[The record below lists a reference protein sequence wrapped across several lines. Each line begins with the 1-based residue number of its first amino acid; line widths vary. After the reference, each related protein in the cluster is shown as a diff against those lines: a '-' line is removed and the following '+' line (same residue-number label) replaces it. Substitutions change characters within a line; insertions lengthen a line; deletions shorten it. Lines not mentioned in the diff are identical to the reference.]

1 MHKLLLFLLIFSF
14 GCLAENHQIA
24 PESSPTERP
33 VEATVPNATASVSQF
48 LSQEVGK
55 ALINNQGDIKK
66 AIQSLTGSTH
76 EEAEKALGEALGVI
90 KDKIPQVTIVV
101 EDKPALQEGEMK
113 FIADV
118 LTDAK
123 WKENASL
130 SQFVKDNPAIF
141 CAYSQTPEGDFKRTC
156 INVTELASK
165 IMDRVAAGDLS
176 GITQAVS
183 EVKDTAIYEE
193 TIDFEQYENVWAG
206 KSPDEVY
213 EWSLKKLEQIPI
225 ESKAINVLGKALAL
239 RNGFVKAITDS
250 DFEKA
255 NEYQEK
261 MRNFRDEQLEQE
273 FNFEKKT
280 DNLQRNITVSG
291 LSSKELSS
299 RIERAKESSN
309 TWWWWKK
316 R

>member
-33 VEATVPNATASVSQF
+33 VEATVPNPTASVSQF

-90 KDKIPQVTIVV
+90 KDKVPQVTIVV

-130 SQFVKDNPAIF
+130 SQFLKDNPAIF

-193 TIDFEQYENVWAG
+193 IIDFEQYENVWAG

-250 DFEKA
+250 DLEKA
-255 NEYQEK
+255 IEYEEK
-261 MRNFRDEQLEQE
+261 MRNFRDEQLEQQ

>member
-1 MHKLLLFLLIFSF
+1 
-14 GCLAENHQIA
+14 
-24 PESSPTERP
+24 
-33 VEATVPNATASVSQF
+33 
-48 LSQEVGK
+48 
-55 ALINNQGDIKK
+55 
-66 AIQSLTGSTH
+66 
-76 EEAEKALGEALGVI
+76 
-90 KDKIPQVTIVV
+90 VV

-130 SQFVKDNPAIF
+130 SQFLKDNPAIF
-141 CAYSQTPEGDFKRTC
+141 CVYSQTPEGDFKRTC

-193 TIDFEQYENVWAG
+193 IIDFEQYENVWAG

-255 NEYQEK
+255 NEYEEK
-261 MRNFRDEQLEQE
+261 MRNFRDEQLEQQ

>member
-1 MHKLLLFLLIFSF
+1 LPTNLVESILFGHEKGSFTGAGEKHAGKFQEAHGGTLFLDEVGELPLDMQVKLL
-14 GCLAENHQIA
+14 
-24 PESSPTERP
+24 R
-33 VEATVPNATASVSQF
+33 
-48 LSQEVGK
+48 
-55 ALINNQGDIKK
+55 
-66 AIQSLTGSTH
+66 
-76 EEAEKALGEALGVI
+76 
-90 KDKIPQVTIVV
+90 
-101 EDKPALQEGEMK
+101 ALQEGEMK

-130 SQFVKDNPAIF
+130 SQFLKDNPAIF

-193 TIDFEQYENVWAG
+193 IIDFEQYENVWAG

-250 DFEKA
+250 DLEKA
-255 NEYQEK
+255 IEYEEK
-261 MRNFRDEQLEQE
+261 MRNFRDEQLEQQ

>member
-76 EEAEKALGEALGVI
+76 EEAEKALGEALGII
-90 KDKIPQVTIVV
+90 KDKVPQVTIVV

-130 SQFVKDNPAIF
+130 SQFLKDNPAIF

-193 TIDFEQYENVWAG
+193 IIDFEQYENVWAG

-250 DFEKA
+250 DLEKA
-255 NEYQEK
+255 IEYEEK
-261 MRNFRDEQLEQE
+261 MRNFRDEQLEQQ

>member
-1 MHKLLLFLLIFSF
+1 MQKLLLFLLIFSF

-76 EEAEKALGEALGVI
+76 AEAEKALGEALGVI
-90 KDKIPQVTIVV
+90 KDKVPQVTIVV

-130 SQFVKDNPAIF
+130 SQFLKDNPAIF

-193 TIDFEQYENVWAG
+193 IIDFEQYENVWAG

-250 DFEKA
+250 DLEKA
-255 NEYQEK
+255 IEYEEK
-261 MRNFRDEQLEQE
+261 MRNFRDEQLEQQ

>member
-90 KDKIPQVTIVV
+90 KDKVPQVTIVV

-130 SQFVKDNPAIF
+130 SQFLKDNPAIF

-193 TIDFEQYENVWAG
+193 IIDFEQYENVWAG

-250 DFEKA
+250 DLEKA
-255 NEYQEK
+255 IEYEEK
-261 MRNFRDEQLEQE
+261 MRNFRDEQLEQQ

>member
-1 MHKLLLFLLIFSF
+1 M
-14 GCLAENHQIA
+14 
-24 PESSPTERP
+24 
-33 VEATVPNATASVSQF
+33 
-48 LSQEVGK
+48 
-55 ALINNQGDIKK
+55 
-66 AIQSLTGSTH
+66 
-76 EEAEKALGEALGVI
+76 
-90 KDKIPQVTIVV
+90 V

-130 SQFVKDNPAIF
+130 SQFLKDNPAIF

-193 TIDFEQYENVWAG
+193 IIDFEQYENVWAG

-213 EWSLKKLEQIPI
+213 EWSLKNWSKFPLNPKRLMFLEKP
-225 ESKAINVLGKALAL
+225 
-239 RNGFVKAITDS
+239 
-250 DFEKA
+250 
-255 NEYQEK
+255 
-261 MRNFRDEQLEQE
+261 
-273 FNFEKKT
+273 
-280 DNLQRNITVSG
+280 
-291 LSSKELSS
+291 
-299 RIERAKESSN
+299 
-309 TWWWWKK
+309 
-316 R
+316 

>member
-1 MHKLLLFLLIFSF
+1 M
-14 GCLAENHQIA
+14 
-24 PESSPTERP
+24 
-33 VEATVPNATASVSQF
+33 
-48 LSQEVGK
+48 
-55 ALINNQGDIKK
+55 
-66 AIQSLTGSTH
+66 
-76 EEAEKALGEALGVI
+76 GEALGVI
-90 KDKIPQVTIVV
+90 KDKVPQVTIVV

-130 SQFVKDNPAIF
+130 SQFLKDNPAIF

-193 TIDFEQYENVWAG
+193 IIDFEQYENVWAG

-239 RNGFVKAITDS
+239 RNGFVKAI
-250 DFEKA
+250 
-255 NEYQEK
+255 EYEEK
-261 MRNFRDEQLEQE
+261 MRNFRDEQLEQQ

-291 LSSKELSS
+291 LSNKELSS